1 MRSKEYMK
9 KLYRR
14 FSDFVAI
21 ASARELEYFILD
33 SKFTSNFN
41 YNMKKLFDE
50 IKNERNGDM
59 SFTILFNTN
68 GEIALINADIL
79 GKHIGNKYNL
89 TIEEYYKNASL
100 NKIVRDV
107 INGSDKSKRDFI
119 DISFSILYSTLAGIY
134 SEIKCKKETVDTYRI
149 NFLLEDYTDNDI
161 GAVVACILI
170 LEDICK
176 YIGIQENL
184 MVEAVKDAILNKK
197 S

>member
-1 MRSKEYMK
+1 MK
-9 KLYRR
+9 KLYRK
-14 FSDFVAI
+14 FSDFVAV

-33 SKFTSNFN
+33 SKFNSAFN
-41 YNMKKLFDE
+41 YNMKKLIDE
-50 IKNERNGDM
+50 IKEEKNGDLGL
-59 SFTILFNTN
+59 TILFNTN
-68 GEIALINADIL
+68 GEVALINGDII

-89 TIEEYYKNASL
+89 TIEEYYKNTSL

-107 INGSDKSKRDFI
+107 INGSDKSKKDFI
-119 DISFSILYSTLAGIY
+119 DISYSILYSALAGIY
-134 SEIKCKKETVDTYRI
+134 SEIKCKKETVDIYKI
-149 NFLLEDYTDNDI
+149 NFFLEDYTENDI

-170 LEDICK
+170 VEDICK